1 MTSPLI
7 AERLDC
13 LDFAKGYLIILV
25 VIGHVFPE
33 SEIKTWIYSFHIPA
47 FFVISGITS
56 NYSRSFRLKSIPFLK
71 KKMSSILLPIFVF
84 ELLGVLGR
92 GIRFGFHHR
101 WKGFFGDLATLY
113 FNNTVDWFLF
123 ALFFCEWIIYI
134 SREQE
139 LNSKLNRSINIYIFS
154 LVFGIFMPEGHA
166 FTVLSWILL
175 GTGFMG
181 LGSIYEKKYLE
192 FSRKPVVMA
201 VCTFLLILNAVCSE
215 RISIYDHKLGNP
227 FVFLAVGFA
236 GILFIIGVSQYLKLR
251 FIKDIGKCSLW
262 IMGTH
267 LPIRNIIY
275 SLLEDAVSEHILTLL
290 TLILVIVLNL
300 GIKKILQNYSLRLAL
315 LHL

>member
-1 MTSPLI
+1 
-7 AERLDC
+7 
-13 LDFAKGYLIILV
+13 
-25 VIGHVFPE
+25 
-33 SEIKTWIYSFHIPA
+33 
-47 FFVISGITS
+47 
-56 NYSRSFRLKSIPFLK
+56 
-71 KKMSSILLPIFVF
+71 
-84 ELLGVLGR
+84 
-92 GIRFGFHHR
+92 
-101 WKGFFGDLATLY
+101 
-113 FNNTVDWFLF
+113 
-123 ALFFCEWIIYI
+123 
-134 SREQE
+134 
-139 LNSKLNRSINIYIFS
+139 
-154 LVFGIFMPEGHA
+154 MPEGHA

-181 LGSIYEKKYLE
+181 LGSIYEKKFLE

-201 VCTFLLILNAVCSE
+201 VCTFLLILNAVYNE
-215 RISIYDHKLGNP
+215 RISIYEYDHKLGNP
-227 FVFLAVGFA
+227 FIFLAVGFA